1 MQWVRIVLL
10 ALIVG
15 WCASMMC
22 VGAGSDFSVALRAKA
37 QSDVSCIADAVRSF
51 RAKTRRLPA
60 SLNELAI
67 PDAGGRSFLEELP
80 RDPWGHAY
88 EQRDHGEP
96 RGTFVVSAGPNGV
109 FGDGDDVSARTIPR
123 R

>member
-1 MQWVRIVLL
+1 
-10 ALIVG
+10 
-15 WCASMMC
+15 MMC
-22 VGAGSDFSVALRAKA
+22 VGTGSDFSGALRAKA
-37 QSDVSCIADAVRSF
+37 QSDVSCIADAVRIF

-67 PDAGGRSFLEELP
+67 PDASGCRVLEELP
-80 RDPWGHAY
+80 RDPWAHEY
-88 EQRDHGEP
+88 ELRDHGEP

-109 FGDGDDVSARTIPR
+109 FGDGDDVSARTITR